1 MTRKSKQADAQL
13 FVTQQR
19 LLDSVGLELFD
30 CLPDEQSTLR
40 DQRPRSPEALTP
52 VLQMLHTLGA
62 VSYAQ
67 RAQLV
72 CLLPAMLPQVCVLFF
87 CDHFFSLILIL
98 FF

>member
-1 MTRKSKQADAQL
+1 MTGNSKQADAQL
-13 FVTQQR
+13 FVTQQQ
-19 LLDSVGLELFD
+19 LFDSVTVELFD
-30 CLPDEQSTLR
+30 RLPDEQSTLR

-72 CLLPAMLPQVCVLFF
+72 CLLPAMLPQVCVLSSCDLF
-87 CDHFFSLILIL
+87 CSLILRLL
-98 FF
+98 F